1 SSSQE
6 LTGAVSRRGLA
17 RSMGGAPHCV
27 SATSSPQA
35 RPATRGSPH
44 GTIPAGWRGR
54 PVSGEPPAAG
64 WSARELVEADAR
76 YFLHQAASTPG
87 LSAVRRASGVWV
99 EDVDGRRVM
108 DFHGNSVHHLG
119 YAHPTLIAALKAQ
132 LDNLTFSP
140 RRFTNEVAIALARRL

>member
-1 SSSQE
+1 
-6 LTGAVSRRGLA
+6 
-17 RSMGGAPHCV
+17 
-27 SATSSPQA
+27 
-35 RPATRGSPH
+35 

-108 DFHGNSVHHLG
+108 DFHGNSVNHLG
-119 YAHPTLIAALKAQ
+119 YANPTLIAALKAQ
-132 LDNLTFSP
+132 LDDLTFSP
-140 RRFTNEVAIALARRL
+140 RRFTNEVAIALARRLAERAPAPLGKVLLAPSGNDAMEIALRLARVATGRFKTVSFWD